1 MPLPKMTDEQRAA
14 ALEKAKEARA
24 KRAKLKDD
32 IKSGKLSLT
41 KVLNSDDE
49 ITKKTK
55 VLQILVSLPGIGK
68 VTAQKAMEEIGIA
81 ENRRVGG
88 LGSAQKEKLIERFGK

>member
-1 MPLPKMTDEQRAA
+1 MSSVLPHSRR
-14 ALEKAKEARA
+14 LR
-24 KRAKLKDD
+24 KLAPSVPSSRK
-32 IKSGKLSLT
+32 ISSPASSRSA

-55 VLQILVSLPGIGK
+55 VLQILVSLPGVGK

-81 ENRRVGG
+81 ENRRIGG

>member
-14 ALEKAKEARA
+14 ALEKAKKARA
-24 KRAKLKDD
+24 KRAKLKED
-32 IKSGKLSLT
+32 IKSGKVSLK
-41 KVLNSDDE
+41 KVLNSKDE

-55 VLQILVSLPGIGK
+55 VIQVLTALPGVGK
-68 VTAQKAMEEIGIA
+68 VTAEKAMDEIGIA

>member
-24 KRAKLKDD
+24 KRAKLKED
-32 IKSGKLSLT
+32 IKSGKLTLT

-55 VLQILVSLPGIGK
+55 VLQILVSLPGVGK

-81 ENRRVGG
+81 ENRRIGG
-88 LGSAQKEKLIERFGK
+88 LGSAQKEKLIERVGK